1 MKNKFIIINIL
12 FSFLICQMKTEYTNP
27 VLKSAIL
34 PGWGELD
41 LNNKKRSNQ
50 FFIQEASIWITYFG
64 LQYVSN
70 SYESDYRA
78 FASLHA
84 GVDMIDKSYQYSVDI
99 GDYNTYEEFIDAK
112 SRNRQSDQ
120 IWPEGYG
127 YEWSWDSEQNRK
139 DYDQM
144 RIISGVAKKY
154 SKFAVGAMIANRIIS
169 VIDVL
174 YLKNLSTRYQVYS
187 SVSKLDS
194 QNIEY
199 SFKII
204 F

>member
-12 FSFLICQMKTEYTNP
+12 FGFLLCQMKAEYTNP
-27 VLKSAIL
+27 ILKSAIL

-41 LNNKKRSNQ
+41 LNNNKRSNQ

-112 SRNRQSDQ
+112 ILAPRMQFIKNWR
-120 IWPEGYG
+120 PEDWHLAFLGDLHLIPKNDFNLI
-127 YEWSWDSEQNRK
+127 EDEMQRL
-139 DYDQM
+139 
-144 RIISGVAKKY
+144 
-154 SKFAVGAMIANRIIS
+154 
-169 VIDVL
+169 IDKRSNKS
-174 YLKNLSTRYQVYS
+174 YKN
-187 SVSKLDS
+187 
-194 QNIEY
+194 N
-199 SFKII
+199 
-204 F
+204 

>member
-12 FSFLICQMKTEYTNP
+12 FSFLICQVKAEYTNP

-50 FFIQEASIWITYFG
+50 FFIQEASIWITYFS

-127 YEWSWDSEQNRK
+127 YEWSWDSEENRK